1 MDTLVQSVSTY
12 SGIGIFDLS
21 GTVGPAGSSDT
32 FAMYLF
38 TNGAEKIFG
47 GPEALDAALG
57 LYQSSVESILG
68 LNITDISNTPDVP
81 EAKDDVADITDNVG
95 EPEKA
100 DAEKF
105 YSDIEKALPFSV
117 AEEKKNEAAFAD
129 MYVTSAAKRFGFSET
144 EKETLTRDDYT
155 ARCRDNLNILEGDS
169 FSLRVPVG
177 AGELPLLMD
186 RILRV
191 ISEGG
196 TLEDAL
202 WEQIDRYGQGSLNG
216 NTDLFWIDPESG
228 EVLGA
233 FKYERTVEDNEW
245 RTLFEDDSA
254 VLTAADD
261 LASFI
266 RYAVFA
272 LADDDPERVKDFL
285 EHLKNK
291 QAYADYA
298 RFILDLKPNADI
310 NGVMELI
317 KANLTAAGIMGGN
330 GSGGDSHKNYDTLT
344 PENELKEIL
353 ESIGSEEISDGTI

>member
-57 LYQSSVESILG
+57 LYQSSGESILG

-129 MYVTSAAKRFGFSET
+129 MYVTSAAEHFGFSEA

-169 FSLRVPVG
+169 SSLRVPVG

-272 LADDDPERVKDFL
+272 LADDDPEKVKEFL

-298 RFILDLKPNADI
+298 RFILDLKPDAEI
-310 NGVMELI
+310 NEAMELI
-317 KANLTAAGIMGGN
+317 KSNLTAAGIMGEN
-330 GSGGDSHKNYDTLT
+330 ASSGGNSKSYNTLT
-344 PENELKEIL
+344 PESELKEII
-353 ESIGSEEISDGTI
+353 ESIQSEKVSDSTI

>member
-12 SGIGIFDLS
+12 PGIGIFDLS

-47 GPEALDAALG
+47 GTEALDAALG
-57 LYQSSVESILG
+57 LYQSSQESILG
-68 LNITDISNTPDVP
+68 LNITDISTVPDVP
-81 EAKDDVADITDNVG
+81 EAKDDITDNAV
-95 EPEKA
+95 EPEKSH
-100 DAEKF
+100 AEKF
-105 YSDIEKALPFSV
+105 YSGIEKALPFSV
-117 AEEKKNEAAFAD
+117 AEEKEKEAALAD
-129 MYVTSAAKRFGFSET
+129 MYVTSVAERFGFSET

-155 ARCRDNLNILEGDS
+155 ARCRDNLNIFEGDS

-186 RILRV
+186 RILKV
-191 ISEGG
+191 VSEGG
-196 TLEDAL
+196 SLEDAL
-202 WEQIDRYGQGSLNG
+202 WEQIDRYEQGFVNG
-216 NTDLFWIDPESG
+216 NADLFWIDPESG

-233 FKYERTVEDNEW
+233 CKYERTVDDNEW

-272 LADDDPERVKDFL
+272 LAGDDPERVKEFL

-298 RFILDLKPNADI
+298 RFILDLKPDAEI
-310 NGVMELI
+310 NEAMELI
-317 KANLTAAGIMGGN
+317 KSNLTAAGIMGEN
-330 GSGGDSHKNYDTLT
+330 ASSGGNSKSYNTLT
-344 PENELKEIL
+344 PESELKEII
-353 ESIGSEEISDGTI
+353 ESIQSEKVSDSTI